1 MENDNMKDVYDLLD
15 KFTEISKKLAFKH
28 PYLVIIAMHE
38 YFRNIWPNDP
48 IIEEKLA
55 DDKLESI
62 ILCLNKYFAFE
73 HKKSL
78 PGYVYIC
85 IH

>member
-1 MENDNMKDVYDLLD
+1 MNMENDSMKEVYDLLD

-48 IIEEKLA
+48 IIEEK
-55 DDKLESI
+55 
-62 ILCLNKYFAFE
+62 
-73 HKKSL
+73 
-78 PGYVYIC
+78 
-85 IH
+85 